1 MNEYNKEQ
9 KLNLR
14 PIKTRFCPLKT
25 AIHQVKKAIRK
36 FNQKKTFILHDNSIN
51 LTHHFSLK
59 TIYVLLNFL

>member
-25 AIHQVKKAIRK
+25 AIHQVKKTIRK
-36 FNQKKTFILHDNSIN
+36 FNQKKHLFYMII
-51 LTHHFSLK
+51 
-59 TIYVLLNFL
+59 V